1 MLIFAIH
8 PSICAFYRENGI
20 YSLLFCK
27 IDEVDTKVE
36 GEYTKMNA
44 ITIVIGSI
52 CILLIVYRLYGT
64 FMAAKVLKLKD
75 SKPTPAQKFE
85 DGRDYVPTN
94 KWVVFGH
101 HFAAIAAAGPLV
113 GPILAAQ
120 FGYLPG
126 LLWLL
131 IGAVIGGAVHDMV
144 VLFASMRRNG
154 KSLSEVAKEELGPVA
169 GFCTGLAMLFIITIT
184 MAGLSL
190 VVLGALERNPW
201 GTFAVGITIPIA
213 MGVGLYHKKTGN
225 LKLATIVGFALIMV
239 AIVLG
244 PNIQGTWLG
253 DMLTLEKSTLALILP
268 IYAFFAAALP
278 VWLLLAPRDYLS
290 TFMKIGVFAAL
301 IIGVF
306 IVNPDVQFPAFTEF
320 LNGGGPVVA
329 GPVWPFISITI
340 ACGAISGFHAFV
352 GSGTTPKMVNRW
364 SDVKG
369 VAFGAMLVEC
379 LVAIMALIAA
389 VSLQPG
395 DYFAINSSPE
405 KFATLGMET
414 VHLDELSKEVGMD
427 LEGRTGGAVTL
438 AVGMTYIFTAVP
450 FFAKLASYFYQF
462 VILFE
467 AVFILTAIDSG
478 TRVARYLIQDFLG
491 DFIKPLKRTDSIGA
505 NIFASALACFVWGY
519 LLFSGDISSVWALFG
534 VSNQLMASIGLIVG
548 ATVVLKIA
556 EKRWY
561 MLTCLIPLAYLFVT
575 VMVAG
580 YWMVKNVY
588 LNAANPGFNV
598 LNAIL
603 SIIMLILGI
612 VIMVTSIIKWTNL
625 WKIPQAILVK
635 NSEKEVA

>member
-1 MLIFAIH
+1 M
-8 PSICAFYRENGI
+8 
-20 YSLLFCK
+20 
-27 IDEVDTKVE
+27 E
-36 GEYTKMNA
+36 GELIMNA
-44 ITIVIGSI
+44 ISIVVGSI

-64 FMAAKVLKLKD
+64 FMAAKVLKLND
-75 SKPTPAQKFE
+75 SKPTPAQKLE
-85 DGRDYVPTN
+85 DGQDYVPTN

-144 VLFASMRRNG
+144 VLFASMRRDG

-184 MAGLSL
+184 MAGLSM

-225 LKLATIVGFALIMV
+225 LKLATTVGFILIMA
-239 AIVLG
+239 AIVWG

-253 DMLTLEKSTLALILP
+253 DLLTLEKSTLALILP

-301 IIGVF
+301 IVGVF
-306 IVNPDVQFPAFTEF
+306 IVNPEVQFPAFTDF
-320 LNGGGPVVA
+320 INGGGPVVA

-352 GSGTTPKMVNRW
+352 GSGTTPKMVSRW
-364 SDVKG
+364 GDIKG

-389 VSLQPG
+389 ISLQPG

-414 VHLDELSKEVGMD
+414 VELDQLEEKVGMD

-438 AVGMTYIFTAVP
+438 AVGMTYIFAAVP

-491 DFIKPLKRTDSIGA
+491 DFIKPLKRTDSLGA

-588 LNAANPGFNV
+588 FNADNAGFSV
-598 LNAIL
+598 LNGIL
-603 SIIMLILGI
+603 SITMLILGI
-612 VIMVTSIIKWTNL
+612 VIMVASINKWIKL
-625 WKIPQAILVK
+625 WKIPQNKLVEQ
-635 NSEKEVA
+635 SEKEVA